1 MAKKTTE
8 EKKGF
13 FSHWIVRNLLT
24 AGIIAAAM
32 LVGAIIFLNVA
43 TQHGRE
49 YTVPDFRG
57 MTIAEAVAA
66 ADSIGM
72 RVEVVDSIYS
82 QRNRG
87 KVKSHNPHPGAK
99 VKKGRRILLTVNAV
113 NARKV
118 SIPNL
123 VGYSLRQAIP
133 EVDRKGLT
141 LGKLIY
147 KSDMATNNVL
157 EQQYKGKPVEP
168 GSLVEAESVIDLV
181 VGLNPNDNA
190 TKVPSLTGLDAKD
203 AVKMLHD
210 SYLNVNK
217 LNYDKTVKTYE
228 DSLYARVY
236 RQNPEPSE
244 LTVPMGTYISI
255 YLKKAGE
262 EE

>member
-1 MAKKTTE
+1 MAKKKTE

-13 FSHWIVRNLLT
+13 FHHWIIRNLLT
-24 AGIIAAAM
+24 ACIVAAA
-32 LVGAIIFLNVA
+32 LIVGAIIFLNVV

-49 YTVPDFRG
+49 ITVPDFRG

-66 ADSIGM
+66 ADSAGM
-72 RVEVVDSIYS
+72 RVEVADSIYS

-87 KVKSHNPHPGAK
+87 RVKSHNPHPGTK
-99 VKKGRRILLTVNAV
+99 VKNGRRILLTVNAV

-118 SIPNL
+118 SMPNL

-133 EVDRKGLT
+133 EIDRRGLT

-157 EQQYKGKPVEP
+157 EQQYKGMPVEA
-168 GSLVEAESVIDLV
+168 GTQLEAESTVDLV
-181 VGLNPNDNA
+181 VGLNPDDNA
-190 TKVPSLTGLDAKD
+190 TKVPSLIGLGEKD

-210 SYLNVNK
+210 SYLNVTK
-217 LNYDKTVKTYE
+217 PYYDREIETYE
-228 DSLYARVY
+228 DSLYATVY
-236 RQNPEPSE
+236 KQSPEPSE

>member
-1 MAKKTTE
+1 MAKKTS
-8 EKKGF
+8 KDNKGF
-13 FSHWIVRNLLT
+13 FGHWVIRNLLT
-24 AGIIAAAM
+24 AFIIAAS
-32 LVGAIIFLNVA
+32 LIIGAFIFLNVA
-43 TQHGRE
+43 TQHGKE
-49 YTVPDFRG
+49 ITVPDFRG

-66 ADSIGM
+66 ADSAGM

-87 KVKSHNPHPGAK
+87 KVKSHNPDPGAK

-118 SIPNL
+118 SVPNL

-133 EVDRKGLT
+133 EVDRRGLK

-157 EQQYKGKPVEP
+157 EQQYKGKVIEA
-168 GSLVEAESVIDLV
+168 GELLEAESVIDLV

-190 TKVPSLTGLDAKD
+190 TKIPSLIGLDEKD
-203 AVKMLHD
+203 AVKILHD

-217 LNYDKTVKTYE
+217 PHYDKSIRTHE
-228 DSLYARVY
+228 DSLYAKVY
-236 RQNPEPSE
+236 KQNPEPSE